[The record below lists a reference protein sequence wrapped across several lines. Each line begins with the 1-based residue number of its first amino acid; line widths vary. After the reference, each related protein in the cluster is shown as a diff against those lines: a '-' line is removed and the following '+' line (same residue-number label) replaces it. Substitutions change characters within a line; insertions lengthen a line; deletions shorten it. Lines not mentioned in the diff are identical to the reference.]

1 LSRNGLFE
9 APPLRRVIALHQ
21 RSGFATSNKA
31 GTAQRL
37 LPILSR
43 ASPRP
48 HVILRQQR
56 SGFTTKASSAE
67 QAKPEPIRIWVPI
80 AGGLVITVVGG
91 LKYFHDHFGGTEGLW
106 RSFSFYSYAIPKYIQ
121 YRYHMWMDSPDHVWH
136 ELDRDTSKGALDKI
150 LELEG
155 FYIKCGQL
163 CASNIGD
170 AFPPV
175 WQDVST
181 LD

>member
-1 LSRNGLFE
+1 
-9 APPLRRVIALHQ
+9 
-21 RSGFATSNKA
+21 
-31 GTAQRL
+31 
-37 LPILSR
+37 
-43 ASPRP
+43 
-48 HVILRQQR
+48 
-56 SGFTTKASSAE
+56 
-67 QAKPEPIRIWVPI
+67 
-80 AGGLVITVVGG
+80 
-91 LKYFHDHFGGTEGLW
+91 
-106 RSFSFYSYAIPKYIQ
+106 
-121 YRYHMWMDSPDHVWH
+121 MWMDSPDHVWH